1 MRLNQPI
8 VGMTPTKSGRG
19 YWLVATDGGMFSFGD
34 ARFHGSTGGQP
45 LLAPIIT
52 IIPTTSGR
60 GYWLVGLNGDVFPFG
75 DARFFGSA
83 GGLALNAPIVGAAAS
98 RHS

>member
-1 MRLNQPI
+1 
-8 VGMTPTKSGRG
+8 MTPTKTGRG
-19 YWLVATDGGMFSFGD
+19 YWLVAADGGMFTFGD
-34 ARFHGSTGGQP
+34 AKFHGSMGGQP

-52 IIPTTSGR
+52 ILPTTSGR
-60 GYWLVGLNGDVFPFG
+60 GYWLVGLNGDVFNFG